1 MAMVEVKQHAPYQ
14 AVIES
19 PLPGHPCIGIR
30 VAQGS
35 LTAVE
40 LLGPSCHPC
49 LSKEEGVA
57 EVAAWFRHYF
67 SRTPHMPP
75 PPLKPQGTPF
85 QQRVWQRLLQIPS
98 GAVVRYGELAQEL
111 GSSARAVAGACRA
124 NPIPL
129 IIPCHR
135 VIAATGPGGYM
146 GQSGGEALAIKRWLL
161 QHEGHV

>member
-1 MAMVEVKQHAPYQ
+1 MAMVEVKRHAPYQ

-30 VAQGS
+30 MQQGK
-35 LTAVE
+35 LIAVD

-67 SRTPHMPP
+67 SHTPYKK
-75 PPLKPQGTPF
+75 PLPLQPEGTPY

-98 GAVVRYGELAQEL
+98 GEVVRYGELAQEL
-111 GSSARAVAGACRA
+111 GSSPRAVAGACRA

-146 GQSGGEALAIKRWLL
+146 GETGGEALAIKLWLL